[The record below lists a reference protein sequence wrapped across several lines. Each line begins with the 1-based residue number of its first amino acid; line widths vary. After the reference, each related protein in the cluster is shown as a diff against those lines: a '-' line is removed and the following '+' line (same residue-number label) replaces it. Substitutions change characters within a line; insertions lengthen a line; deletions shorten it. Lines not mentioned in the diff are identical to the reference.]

1 MKNHINTLLQQ
12 VYDGNQQSSYSIPS
26 SWGQG
31 RATFGGVLGG
41 MIVAAMRRET
51 KDNRALY
58 SLMLSFVGP
67 VSSNEP
73 FNIEVSILRSG
84 RSAIH
89 VEAKLIQKNQV
100 MCAALACF
108 GAARNSSV
116 SVRSMKAPEVKR
128 PEHLPALPSLPSI
141 VPEFIERF
149 QFRWAFGGFPFSGTD
164 AHEMGGW
171 MKFDHIDTHEKMSI
185 EHLVTLIDSWPI
197 ALLPL
202 LDKPAPAS
210 SVTWS
215 IAFMNPLPELTLDW
229 LLYRAQ
235 IEQSHNGYGQT
246 SAHIWSPDGVLLAIS
261 HQTVSVFD
269 SF

>member
-1 MKNHINTLLQQ
+1 MNTHINTLLQQ
-12 VYDGNQQSSYSIPS
+12 VHNGHQQSTYSIPS

-41 MIVAAMRRET
+41 MMVAAMRREI

-67 VSSNEP
+67 VSSNEN
-73 FNIEVSILRSG
+73 FSIDVSILRSG

-108 GAARNSSV
+108 GTARVSHVIVPSIAAPQV
-116 SVRSMKAPEVKR
+116 EHPEK
-128 PEHLPALPSLPSI
+128 LPALPYLHNI
-141 VPEFIERF
+141 VPAFIERF
-149 QFRWAFGGFPFSGTD
+149 QFRWAFGDFPFSGTD
-164 AHEMGGW
+164 AREMGGW
-171 MKFDHIDTHEKMSI
+171 MKFDDVDEHEEMSV
-185 EHLVTLIDSWPI
+185 EHLITLIDSWPI

-202 LDKPAPAS
+202 LDEPAPAS

-215 IAFMNPLPELTLDW
+215 IAFMNPLPKLTHDW

-235 IEQSHNGYGQT
+235 IEQAHHGYGQT

-261 HQTVSVFD
+261 NQTVAVFD
-269 SF
+269 VA